1 MKSFLVKLVG
11 LTATIALISG
21 LIFSLFLPQY
31 YLTVL
36 PFLLLFFFVV
46 TLLIHIY
53 QLNLAKKSISKFTR
67 SSMLITFFKLVIYS
81 TVAVAYIAFDTKN
94 AIPFVVCLMLLY
106 FIYTFFEVAEITK
119 LSSSK
124 QNK

>member
-11 LTATIALISG
+11 LTATIALIGG

-81 TVAVAYIAFDTKN
+81 TVAVAYIAFDTRN